1 MCVRASLFANEV
13 EAVLMNSI
21 PLADELMDAYTVCSG
36 RHSRH
41 CSRAW
46 MHETAR
52 LCAALRACL
61 PVETLVDRVRF
72 QSQPLD
78 VPDIAAVAL
87 TGQRNA
93 RVRRLQL

>member
-41 CSRAW
+41 CSRA
-46 MHETAR
+46 AR

>member
-1 MCVRASLFANEV
+1 MR
-13 EAVLMNSI
+13 
-21 PLADELMDAYTVCSG
+21 
-36 RHSRH
+36 
-41 CSRAW
+41 
-46 MHETAR
+46 ETAL
-52 LCAALRACL
+52 LCAVLRACL

-72 QSQPLD
+72 QPQPLD